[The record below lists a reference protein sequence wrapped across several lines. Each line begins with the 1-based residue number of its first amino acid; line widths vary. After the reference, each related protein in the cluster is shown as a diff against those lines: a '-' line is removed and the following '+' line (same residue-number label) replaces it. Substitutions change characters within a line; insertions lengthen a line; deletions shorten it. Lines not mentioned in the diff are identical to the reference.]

1 MLISRNLDFQV
12 LDTFTDVAE
21 NILGLHITIHNHPFI
36 LTSVYGPNTVDLNF
50 FADIRRCFQLNPDAI
65 LMCGGDWNLT
75 YSTADTD
82 NNIDIFRMAS
92 PPSLIRSRNL
102 AEISDFYNLSD
113 PFRALHPDRLDFS
126 YRPRNGL
133 PNRSRIDF
141 FLISDSLLEYVS
153 NCDISAEIPT
163 ELFDH
168 HRITLNFNTKN
179 FKPKQNINNTILSH
193 PRFLDVLHAAA
204 ADTYLSHA
212 SALNPGIDLDTGKRE
227 VGSFLLL
234 LREINDLEYDII
246 LNGETDAKTISKENK
261 VTELAIK
268 KNSLPSPEQLNII
281 SLDCPDDTFLEVL
294 MGNIRNSLISFQ
306 SWVKKT

>member
-1 MLISRNLDFQV
+1 
-12 LDTFTDVAE
+12 
-21 NILGLHITIHNHPFI
+21 
-36 LTSVYGPNTVDLNF
+36 
-50 FADIRRCFQLNPDAI
+50 
-65 LMCGGDWNLT
+65 
-75 YSTADTD
+75 
-82 NNIDIFRMAS
+82 MAS
-92 PPSLIRSRNL
+92 PPSLIRSRSL
-102 AEISDFYNLSD
+102 AEISDLYNLSD

-126 YRPRNGL
+126 YRPRNEL

-179 FKPKQNINNTILSH
+179 FKPKQNINNSILSH
-193 PRFLDVLHAAA
+193 PRFPDVLHAAA

-246 LNGETDAKTISKENK
+246 LNGETDAKNISKENK

-268 KNSLPSPEQLNII
+268 KHSLPNPEQLNII
-281 SLDCPDDTFLEVL
+281 SLNCPDDIFLEVL

-306 SWVKKT
+306 SWVKKLTTLKKSILVSRINILRGEFLINSHQISGLQADLNRLV

>member
-12 LDTFTDVAE
+12 LDTFTDTAE

-92 PPSLIRSRNL
+92 PPSLIRSSNL

-113 PFRALHPDRLDFS
+113 PFRALRPDRLDFS

-133 PNRSRIDF
+133 PNWSRIDF

-168 HRITLNFNTKN
+168 HRITLNFNTKI
-179 FKPKQNINNTILSH
+179 F
-193 PRFLDVLHAAA
+193 
-204 ADTYLSHA
+204 
-212 SALNPGIDLDTGKRE
+212 
-227 VGSFLLL
+227 
-234 LREINDLEYDII
+234 
-246 LNGETDAKTISKENK
+246 
-261 VTELAIK
+261 
-268 KNSLPSPEQLNII
+268 
-281 SLDCPDDTFLEVL
+281 
-294 MGNIRNSLISFQ
+294 
-306 SWVKKT
+306 